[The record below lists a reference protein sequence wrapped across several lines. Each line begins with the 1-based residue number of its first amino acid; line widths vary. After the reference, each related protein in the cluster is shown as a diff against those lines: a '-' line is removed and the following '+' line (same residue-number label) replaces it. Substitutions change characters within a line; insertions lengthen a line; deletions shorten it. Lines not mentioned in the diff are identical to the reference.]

1 MKASISF
8 LDLELDEV
16 TKLVAAAKKL
26 GISRADEDEDDDDD
40 EEETKPKSKR
50 GSKKSKQKQAEDDDD
65 DSDED
70 ESDDDSDEDDGDES
84 DVGDDDEDDDDGPT
98 LAQVMSAFKSF
109 VKKHKG
115 DKKKAIPILKQFKVK
130 SPNDLKEKDY
140 AKVIK
145 LLSK

>member
-8 LDLELDEV
+8 LDLELEDV
-16 TKLVAAAKKL
+16 TRLVAAAKKL
-26 GISRADEDEDDDDD
+26 GIDHSEEEDDDDEDED
-40 EEETKPKSKR
+40 KAPPKKK
-50 GSKKSKQKQAEDDDD
+50 GSKKGKQKPDEDDEDDDSDDGDDSDDD
-65 DSDED
+65 DSDD
-70 ESDDDSDEDDGDES
+70 DADDDDGDDDS
-84 DVGDDDEDDDDGPT
+84 DDDDGPT
-98 LAQVMSAFKSF
+98 LAQVMDAFKKF
-109 VKKHKG
+109 VKKNKG